1 MTVVALLWATRD
13 STTWGHCQGESTWP
27 ALSPLSSPIFA
38 ATMDSTVPHSDAN
51 LPNALLHHIV
61 RLSKTH
67 CFFRPLLCC
76 VMLCSTP
83 TCLLCCVLRYIFCL
97 NVSVV
102 LLCSASTTCLLSR
115 PRQRA
120 GDTTRVIQPPITPW
134 LHRRQLN
141 LFLKFSN
148 MWSSRKVTAFE
159 SGG

>member
-1 MTVVALLWATRD
+1 VRGEYIVAA
-13 STTWGHCQGESTWP
+13 
-27 ALSPLSSPIFA
+27 PLTDICG
-38 ATMDSTVPHSDAN
+38 TMDSTVLHSDAN

-76 VMLCSTP
+76 VMLCSAP

-97 NVSVV
+97 YVPVV

-148 MWSSRKVTAFE
+148 MWSTWKVTAFE

>member
-1 MTVVALLWATRD
+1 MICGLGRCIIIVGKRVA
-13 STTWGHCQGESTWP
+13 TTWGHCEGRVHCRRPSHRYLPHNGLHCAAQRRQPPQCLTASYRKTVQNTLL
-27 ALSPLSSPIFA
+27 LSAP
-38 ATMDSTVPHSDAN
+38 V
-51 LPNALLHHIV
+51 V
-61 RLSKTH
+61 
-67 CFFRPLLCC
+67 
-76 VMLCSTP
+76 LCSTP

-97 NVSVV
+97 YVSVV

-148 MWSSRKVTAFE
+148 MWSSRKVTAVE